1 MSSILTYLVKIIAI
15 IHNHIM
21 TLNDANEIVLSD
33 KQLHFLVIGV
43 LGMGMFFVLYPIVK
57 YLVEKKMIIFL
68 SWIYVFSA
76 IIVITFSI
84 EIGQKVTHTGNMEF
98 ADIAYGV
105 LGFLS
110 LFAIFLAIRGL
121 YHLIKMLIKKV
132 KENHQSAV
140 VG

>member
-1 MSSILTYLVKIIAI
+1 
-15 IHNHIM
+15 M

-110 LFAIFLAIRGL
+110 LFAVFLAIRGL